1 MPMEK
6 QGIFV
11 YRFDYEL
18 KGNPWTAYVAGYG
31 SEECQEY
38 LIETVGDINVIS
50 IGQECAL
57 HAISNQLRQKILETN
72 TCSIRNSGKQTKSSR
87 GV

>member
-1 MPMEK
+1 MPVEK

-31 SEECQEY
+31 QEQCQEY
-38 LIETVGDINVIS
+38 LMETVGDINVVSIS
-50 IGQECAL
+50 QECAL
-57 HAISNQLRQKILETN
+57 HAISNQLRKTITE
-72 TCSIRNSGKQTKSSR
+72 SAKRKPGRPAKVKK
-87 GV
+87 

>member
-1 MPMEK
+1 MPVEK

-31 SEECQEY
+31 QEQCQDY
-38 LIETVGDINVIS
+38 LIETVGDINVITLS
-50 IGQECAL
+50 QECAL
-57 HAISNQLRQKILETN
+57 HAITNQLRQKIMDGSKRKPGRPPLTAAA
-72 TCSIRNSGKQTKSSR
+72 KKA
-87 GV
+87 

>member
-1 MPMEK
+1 MMPIEK

-18 KGNPWTAYVAGYG
+18 KGNPWSAHVAGYG

-38 LIETVGDINVIS
+38 LMSTVGDINVIS
-50 IGQECAL
+50 ISQECPL
-57 HAISNQLRQKILETN
+57 HAISTELRKKILDA
-72 TCSIRNSGKQTKSSR
+72 SKRKPGRPPKVVKDK
-87 GV
+87 

>member
-1 MPMEK
+1 MPVER

-31 SEECQEY
+31 QEECQEY
-38 LIETVGDINVIS
+38 LIETVGDINVIT
-50 IGQECAL
+50 IGQECPL
-57 HAISNQLRQKILETN
+57 HALSNQLRKVILDGSKRKPGRPKKE
-72 TCSIRNSGKQTKSSR
+72 K
-87 GV
+87 

>member
-1 MPMEK
+1 MPVVK

-31 SEECQEY
+31 QEQSQEY
-38 LIETVGDINVIS
+38 LMETVGDINVIS
-50 IGQECAL
+50 ISQECAL
-57 HAISNQLRQKILETN
+57 HDITHQLRKKIMD
-72 TCSIRNSGKQTKSSR
+72 SGKRKPGRPTKAE
-87 GV
+87 VAKK